1 MSGAAIPYLDLAAQ
15 HGPIAAELREA
26 VTRVLDSGQYVL
38 GAPVEAF
45 EAAFAAYCGTRHAI
59 AVNTGTSALH
69 LALLAAGIGPGDE
82 VITVPMTFVASVAAI
97 LYAGAVPRLVDV
109 DPQSWTMEPNA
120 VAAAITPRTKAL
132 LPVHLHGRL
141 ADMGPLRALARAHG
155 LVVIEDAAQAHG
167 AEDSGGRAGS
177 LGDLGCFSF
186 YPGKNLGA
194 CGEGGAVVTDRD
206 DLAERVRLLRDWGQ
220 AERYRHVLKGFNC
233 RMDAIQGAVLGVK
246 LPHLDGW
253 TEARRQIAAGFARRL
268 EGFGLGLPAPAG
280 REHVWHVYALRVAE
294 RERVRARLAEAG
306 IMTGIHYPTP
316 VHLQPAY
323 ADLGYGPG
331 DFPVSERLAAEFLSL
346 PLYPGLGENQL
357 DRICDTLLAVRAP
370 EVNHVGAA

>member
-1 MSGAAIPYLDLAAQ
+1 
-15 HGPIAAELREA
+15 
-26 VTRVLDSGQYVL
+26 
-38 GAPVEAF
+38 
-45 EAAFAAYCGTRHAI
+45 
-59 AVNTGTSALH
+59 
-69 LALLAAGIGPGDE
+69 
-82 VITVPMTFVASVAAI
+82 
-97 LYAGAVPRLVDV
+97 
-109 DPQSWTMEPNA
+109 
-120 VAAAITPRTKAL
+120 
-132 LPVHLHGRL
+132 
-141 ADMGPLRALARAHG
+141 
-155 LVVIEDAAQAHG
+155 VIEDAAQAHG